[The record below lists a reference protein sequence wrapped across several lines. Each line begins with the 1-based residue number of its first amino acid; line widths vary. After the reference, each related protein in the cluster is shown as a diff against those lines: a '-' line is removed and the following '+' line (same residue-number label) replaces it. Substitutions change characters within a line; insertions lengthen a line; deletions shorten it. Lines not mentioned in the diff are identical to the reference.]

1 MASSTVILKAAGLI
15 TSPNELDRAEGS
27 LTLASNIIVRRDG
40 ILEQRRG
47 FKIYGNETDSSV
59 KQLTSYRDTIL
70 RHYGSSLQYDSD
82 GAGDFVDYTSS
93 VVETQAGLR
102 IKFAESNGNL
112 YFTTADGIK
121 KLSAKT
127 TTQLSEIE
135 PESAGAVKATDIS
148 GKIDFEQ
155 NNQTGFLT
163 QDSVVAYR
171 MTWTKKDNNGN
182 LLQGTPSQR
191 AIVYNPLTYLMLK
204 DFSAVLGTLDDLVNT
219 PSTTARIDDGDYYT
233 LTLPATADASQLRT
247 NLISLAAKIDNNI
260 LIANQTTAPLV
271 ISTAVISAGICTI
284 TFSAGDATTFWNA
297 GAAVYLAGFA
307 PVSGTV
313 NGAQLLTTVTST
325 TATFNTAAT
334 GVVTL
339 TSATINS
346 NEFRALAQPDEPFIP
361 ATNDDLVQLQD
372 YLDEMIQLLQEEPV
386 TIIAA
391 GTDQDS
397 IADLDITT
405 TTTVELTFSI
415 PEIVATDS
423 NYFYQIYRSAV
434 FPATGAS
441 SLEDIF
447 PDDELQLVYEDYP
460 TVSQLEAGQITI
472 QDITPDDFRGENL
485 YTNGTDEGILQGN
498 DEPPFAKD
506 ITRYRNSLFYANTRT
521 KQRLALN
528 LLGVQQ
534 MITDY
539 DDNITPKITISNGT
553 TTNTYQFVTGQQE
566 ETDVTTVADVADS
579 LNGKAF
585 KISSTKNNYAFYFK
599 TSGGANTPPTVPDH
613 TLIRVDIAT
622 GATNTQVADALFA
635 EAILLIDDFEIE
647 QLSNVLTFIDN
658 DFGEVEDA
666 DDIDTGF
673 TIATMQQGQG
683 ERVQAEI
690 SEFTVIAASLYA
702 SSGTADYIT
711 INTALNQQQYLLPFI
726 VGTATAPV
734 VSGKIII
741 PVPLTGSETNAQVAQ
756 AIADLLPTTQFLC
769 EVNSNILTATNLR
782 AGECTDAQE
791 FVTNVGFLVETI
803 QEGAMDVL
811 LSTLAS
817 PARAVE
823 QTALSLVHVINSNNG
838 ESIYAYYLSSVFDVP
853 GKMNLESR
861 TLSDLDEFYVVANND
876 NTGASFSPI
885 ISPEIQITNIATGTS
900 TVVITTADPHGLDN
914 REEVILAAT
923 DSEPS
928 IDGIYEITYISP
940 TTFSVGAFVSISGST
955 GSVSRTS
962 VTLASENEEKV
973 NRVYY
978 SKFQEPEAVPI
989 VNYFDVGASDKAILR
1004 ILALRDSLFVF
1015 KQDGLYRISGD
1026 SAPFQLELFD
1036 NSFITIA
1043 PDSNDV
1049 CNNVIYSWTTQGIQ
1063 GLTEGGGGI
1072 ISSKIDNIILKTQT
1086 FTNFKTATWGVG
1098 YESDNSYTV
1107 YTVVNRSDTTAQIA
1121 YRYCTLTET
1130 WTTFDKSNT
1139 CGIVN
1144 DFDDKLYMGCSD
1156 VDFIEQE
1163 RKMFDRTDY
1172 ADREYD
1178 LTLGS
1183 GAILNNTMILPT
1195 VDDVEIGDVVVQDQ
1209 TLTVYDFNMLLEKL
1223 SIDTGINDDTYVDD
1237 LEMVAGD
1244 SPRNKIIALA
1254 AKLDDGG
1261 LEFTNYSDF
1270 VASLTGTITNIST
1283 DNPTIITDSSHGLI
1297 SNRKI
1302 RITGSDSIPDI
1313 DGEYT
1318 VTVLDDNTFTI
1329 PTIVNTAGTTG
1340 TWETID
1346 SDFEDIQAGFN
1357 KIITTLNVDNVVN
1370 FANYVTIDN
1379 TTIQESIVIA
1389 INTITKR
1396 ITLNLALEY
1405 VVGEITL
1412 YKAIAST
1419 FIYSPNTMGDP
1430 VSLKHMGDS
1439 QVYFETRT
1447 LTGGILSFATDL
1459 LPEFIDIEFNL
1470 DGNGIFGHS
1479 NFGTGFFGGTSNS
1492 APFRTYI
1499 PRQCQRCR
1507 FIVVKFQH
1515 KTAREDYRILGIS
1528 ITANSQTAS
1537 PRAYR

>member
-1 MASSTVILKAAGLI
+1 MASSVILKAAGLV
-15 TSPNELDRAEGS
+15 TSPSELDRSEGS
-27 LTLASNIIVRRDG
+27 LTTASNIIIRRDG
-40 ILEQRRG
+40 IIEQRRG
-47 FKIYGNETDSSV
+47 FKLYGNETDGTV
-59 KQLTSYRDTIL
+59 KQLTSYRDRIL
-70 RHYGSSLQYDSD
+70 RHYDSSLQYDSD
-82 GAGDFVDYTSS
+82 GAGNFIDYTPS

-102 IKFAESNGNL
+102 IKFSESNGNL

-127 TTQLSEIE
+127 TAQLGQIQ
-135 PESAGAVKATDIS
+135 PESAGAVKAIDIS
-148 GKIDFEQ
+148 GKIVFEQ

-191 AIVYNPLTYLMLK
+191 AVVYNPLTYLMLR

-219 PSTTARIDDGDYYT
+219 PSSTARIDDGDYYT

-247 NLISLAAKIDNNI
+247 NLISLASKLDNNI

-271 ISTAVISAGICTI
+271 ISSASITTGICTI
-284 TFSAGDATTFWNA
+284 TFSSGDATTFWNP
-297 GAAVYLAGFA
+297 GDSVFLAGFSPA
-307 PVSGTV
+307 TGTL
-313 NGAQLLTTVTST
+313 NGAQSLNTVTST
-325 TATFNTAAT
+325 TVTFNTTAT

-346 NEFRALAQPDEPFIP
+346 NDFRALAQPDEPLVP
-361 ATNDDLVQLQD
+361 AVNDDLVQIQD
-372 YLDEMIQLLQEEPV
+372 YLDTIIQTLQELPV

-391 GTDQDS
+391 GADQDS
-397 IADLDITT
+397 ISDLDITT
-405 TTTVELTFSI
+405 TSTVELTFSI

-441 SLEDIF
+441 SLEDVF

-460 TVSQLEAGQITI
+460 TPAQLEAGQITI

-485 YTNGTDEGILQGN
+485 YTDGTEEGILQGN

-506 ITRYRNSLFYANTRT
+506 ITRYRNSIFYANTRT

-534 MITDY
+534 MIADY
-539 DDNITPKITISNGT
+539 DDGIIPKITITNGT

-566 ETDVTTVADVADS
+566 VTDVQTIADVANS

-585 KISSTKNNYAFYFK
+585 KMPSTKRNIAFYFK
-599 TSGGANTPPTVPDH
+599 TSGGSDTPPTLPGWD
-613 TLIRVDIAT
+613 LIRVDVAT
-622 GATNTQVADALFA
+622 GATNTQVANALYA

-647 QLSNVLTFIDN
+647 QVTNTITFIDN

-666 DDIDTGF
+666 QDIDTGF
-673 TIATMQQGQG
+673 TITTVQQGRG
-683 ERVQAEI
+683 EKIQAQI
-690 SEFTVIAASLYA
+690 TEFTVLAASQYVTA
-702 SSGTADYIT
+702 GTADYVT
-711 INTALNQQQYLLPFI
+711 INTALNQQQYLLYFDI
-726 VGTATAPV
+726 GTVTAPV
-734 VSGKIII
+734 VAGKTII
-741 PVPLTGSETNAQVAQ
+741 PVPLTGSETDTQVAQ
-756 AIADLLPTTQFLC
+756 AMADLLPESQFLC
-769 EVNSNILTATNLR
+769 EVNSNILTVTNLR
-782 AGECTDAQE
+782 AGESNNAQE
-791 FVTNVGFLVETI
+791 FVLDIGFQVETI
-803 QEGAMDVL
+803 EDGALNVL

-823 QTALSLVHVINSNNG
+823 QTALSFIHVINANDG
-838 ESIYAYYLSSVFDVP
+838 ESIYAHYLSSVFDVP

-861 TLSDLDEFYVVANND
+861 TLADLDEFYVLANND
-876 NTGASFSPI
+876 STGGSFSPI
-885 ISPEIQITNIATGTS
+885 ISPETQITNISTGTTS
-900 TVVITTADPHGLDN
+900 VVVTTADPHGIAN
-914 REEVILAAT
+914 KAEVVIAAT
-923 DSEPS
+923 DSQPS

-940 TTFSVGAFVSISGST
+940 TSFSISAFVSVAGTIGSIS
-955 GSVSRTS
+955 RKD

-1004 ILALRDSLFVF
+1004 IVALRDSLFVF
-1015 KQDGLYRISGD
+1015 KEDGLYRISGET
-1026 SAPFQLELFD
+1026 APFQLELFD

-1063 GLTEGGGGI
+1063 GLTEGGGGVVTR
-1072 ISSKIDNIILKTQT
+1072 KIDNIILKTQT

-1121 YRYCTLTET
+1121 YRYCTLTDT
-1130 WTTFDKSNT
+1130 WTTYDKSNT
-1139 CGIVN
+1139 CGVVH
-1144 DFDDKLYMGCSD
+1144 DTDDKLYMGCSD
-1156 VDFIEQE
+1156 VNFIEQE

-1172 ADREYD
+1172 ADREHD
-1178 LTLGS
+1178 LDIGS
-1183 GAILNNTMILPT
+1183 GAIAAYTIVVPT
-1195 VDDVEIGDVVVQDQ
+1195 IDNISIGDVIVQDQ
-1209 TLTVYDFNMLLEKL
+1209 TITVYDYNMLLKKL
-1223 SIDTGINDDTYVDD
+1223 DLDTGVADPTYFST
-1237 LEMVAGD
+1237 LEMSGGD
-1244 SPRNKIIALA
+1244 SPRNQLVALA
-1254 AKLDDGG
+1254 GKLDAGG
-1261 LEFTNYSDF
+1261 LEFSNYSDF
-1270 VASLTGTITNIST
+1270 VASLNGTITAIST
-1283 DNPTIITDSSHGLI
+1283 AEEALVTSANHGLI
-1297 SNRKI
+1297 TGRRI
-1302 RITGSDSIPDI
+1302 RIINTDSVPSI

-1318 VTVLDDNTFTI
+1318 VTVVNANTFTI
-1329 PTIVNTAGTTG
+1329 PVSVTTAGTSG
-1340 TWETID
+1340 TWETLD
-1346 SDFEDIQAGFN
+1346 SDFNDLQIGYNA
-1357 KIITTLNVDNVVN
+1357 IIEQLNIDEQVN
-1370 FANYVTIDN
+1370 FANYTTIEN
-1379 TTIQESIVIA
+1379 TTIQECIITA

-1396 ITLNLALEY
+1396 LTVNLNLEY
-1405 VVGEITL
+1405 VVGKITV
-1412 YKAIAST
+1412 YNSINSV

-1439 QVYFETRT
+1439 QVFFETRT

-1459 LPEFIDIEFNL
+1459 LPEFIDIPFNL
-1470 DGNGIFGHS
+1470 DGNGIFGHM
-1479 NFGTGFFGGTSNS
+1479 NFGSGFFGGMANS
-1492 APFRTYI
+1492 APFRTYV

-1507 FIVVKFQH
+1507 FIVVKFEHQ
-1515 KTAREDYRILGIS
+1515 TAREDYRVLGIS